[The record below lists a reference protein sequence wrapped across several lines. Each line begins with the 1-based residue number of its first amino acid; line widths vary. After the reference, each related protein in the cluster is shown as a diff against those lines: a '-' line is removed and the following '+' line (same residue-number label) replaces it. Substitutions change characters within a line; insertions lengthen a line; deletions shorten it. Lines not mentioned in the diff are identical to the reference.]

1 MSPRRP
7 GSTAILLAV
16 FFGFLLLI
24 ALRPVAAGDSPESM
38 ETPISILSQLERF
51 WSEETADSLIAR
63 IDPDEI
69 RLSFRTV
76 GPREGTFDHTQAR
89 YLLADLFSFTRTDS
103 FFFVEYEYDP
113 AGNDLPEAVG
123 HWYFKAEAGIDRE
136 ARVTLRLAP
145 HAGRWM
151 ISSIEAKK
159 W

>member
-7 GSTAILLAV
+7 GSAALSLAA
-16 FFGFLLLI
+16 FFGFLLLV
-24 ALRPVAAGDSPESM
+24 APRPVAAGDSQEST
-38 ETPISILSQLERF
+38 ETPISVLSQLERF
-51 WSEETADSLIAR
+51 WSEQTADSLIAR

-76 GPREGTFDHTQAR
+76 GPRDGTFDHTQAR
-89 YLLADLFSFTRTDS
+89 YLLADLFSFARTDS
-103 FFFVEYEYDP
+103 FFFVEFEFDP
-113 AGNDLPEAVG
+113 TGNDPPEAVG
-123 HWYFKAEAGIDRE
+123 HWYFKAEAGVDRE
-136 ARVTLRLAP
+136 ARVTLQLAP